1 MPSAG
6 RHRQGRPAGVQKTPS
21 PRRAPRFCPGR
32 PPAEDEGVQTPPGQR
47 PRAAEFCFRGTTS
60 LAALLQAATL
70 PRPCPQRAWM
80 RCPVTGA
87 KRRCATG
94 AARPVPAGCSQGMFL
109 FRPASAFSAPGG
121 SLCAGSWAVQHK
133 FFPEGHGRLSV
144 RGELGEEC
152 VLFKAVWFVASL
164 RCWLYFSPAAPI
176 CQLFFV
182 RFVTFLAEN
191 LCKLQNIVQ
200 FEFFPAQETEAWS
213 FGPRHSPANAAA
225 PCPISPR
232 PGKTPAVRCNFTILI
247 SFLPQIWYA
256 KLYRV

>member
-1 MPSAG
+1 MPPSNFHPAMEVYRHAFGGAAPAG
-6 RHRQGRPAGVQKTPS
+6 AAGGVQKTPS

-70 PRPCPQRAWM
+70 PRPCPQRAWLLPGNGGKTAL
-80 RCPVTGA
+80 RYWGRTA
-87 KRRCATG
+87 RSRRLLAG
-94 AARPVPAGCSQGMFL
+94 DVPLPARVRL
-109 FRPASAFSAPGG
+109 FSAR
-121 SLCAGSWAVQHK
+121 
-133 FFPEGHGRLSV
+133 RLSV

-200 FEFFPAQETEAWS
+200 FEFFPAQETEARR

-256 KLYRV
+256 KLYRL

>member
-6 RHRQGRPAGVQKTPS
+6 RHRQGCKKRPRPGVP
-21 PRRAPRFCPGR
+21 PRFCPGR
-32 PPAEDEGVQTPPGQR
+32 PPAEDEGVQTPPGQW

-121 SLCAGSWAVQHK
+121 SLCAGSWEKNVSCSKQFGLLHRSDVGSTLVPPRP
-133 FFPEGHGRLSV
+133 FVNYFLSV
-144 RGELGEEC
+144 SSHFLQKTC
-152 VLFKAVWFVASL
+152 ANCKILCSLNFSL
-164 RCWLYFSPAAPI
+164 RKKQKQGVLAHAIAPP
-176 CQLFFV
+176 
-182 RFVTFLAEN
+182 T
-191 LCKLQNIVQ
+191 
-200 FEFFPAQETEAWS
+200 P
-213 FGPRHSPANAAA
+213 
-225 PCPISPR
+225 PR
-232 PGKTPAVRCNFTILI
+232 PVPFRRARAKRRPSAAILR
-247 SFLPQIWYA
+247 F
-256 KLYRV
+256 

>member
-1 MPSAG
+1 MPPSNFHPAMEVYRHAFGGAAPAG
-6 RHRQGRPAGVQKTPS
+6 AAGGVQKTPS

-109 FRPASAFSAPGG
+109 FRPASAFSAPSG
-121 SLCAGSWAVQHK
+121 SLCAGNWEKNVSCSKQ
-133 FFPEGHGRLSV
+133 L
-144 RGELGEEC
+144 
-152 VLFKAVWFVASL
+152 FVASL
-164 RCWLYFSPAAPI
+164 RCWLYFSPVASI

-182 RFVTFLAEN
+182 HFVIFLAAK
-191 LCKLQNIVQ
+191 LCK
-200 FEFFPAQETEAWS
+200 P
-213 FGPRHSPANAAA
+213 
-225 PCPISPR
+225 
-232 PGKTPAVRCNFTILI
+232 
-247 SFLPQIWYA
+247 
-256 KLYRV
+256 

>member
-1 MPSAG
+1 MPPSNFHPAMEVY
-6 RHRQGRPAGVQKTPS
+6 RHAFGGAAPAGAAGGGAKNALAPAC
-21 PRRAPRFCPGR
+21 PPRFCPGR

-121 SLCAGSWAVQHK
+121 SLCAGSWEKNVSCSKQFGLLHRSDVGSTLVPPRP
-133 FFPEGHGRLSV
+133 FVNYFLSV
-144 RGELGEEC
+144 SSHFLQKTC
-152 VLFKAVWFVASL
+152 ANCKILCSLNFSL
-164 RCWLYFSPAAPI
+164 RKKQKQGVLAHAIAPP
-176 CQLFFV
+176 
-182 RFVTFLAEN
+182 T
-191 LCKLQNIVQ
+191 
-200 FEFFPAQETEAWS
+200 P
-213 FGPRHSPANAAA
+213 
-225 PCPISPR
+225 PR
-232 PGKTPAVRCNFTILI
+232 PVPFRRARAKRRPSAAILR
-247 SFLPQIWYA
+247 F
-256 KLYRV
+256 

>member
-1 MPSAG
+1 MPPSNFHPAMEVY
-6 RHRQGRPAGVQKTPS
+6 RHAFGGAAPAGAAGGGKKTPS

-121 SLCAGSWAVQHK
+121 SLCAGNWEKNVSCSKQ
-133 FFPEGHGRLSV
+133 L
-144 RGELGEEC
+144 
-152 VLFKAVWFVASL
+152 FVASL
-164 RCWLYFSPAAPI
+164 RCWLYFSPVASI
-176 CQLFFV
+176 CQPFFV
-182 RFVTFLAEN
+182 HFVIFLAAK
-191 LCKLQNIVQ
+191 LCK
-200 FEFFPAQETEAWS
+200 P
-213 FGPRHSPANAAA
+213 
-225 PCPISPR
+225 
-232 PGKTPAVRCNFTILI
+232 
-247 SFLPQIWYA
+247 
-256 KLYRV
+256 

>member
-1 MPSAG
+1 MPPSNFHPAMEVYRHAFGGAVPAG
-6 RHRQGRPAGVQKTPS
+6 AAGGVQKTPS

-94 AARPVPAGCSQGMFL
+94 AVRPVPAGCSQGMFL

-121 SLCAGSWAVQHK
+121 SLCAGSWEKNVSCSKQFGLLHRSDVGSTLVPPRP
-133 FFPEGHGRLSV
+133 FVNYFLSV
-144 RGELGEEC
+144 SSHFLQKTC
-152 VLFKAVWFVASL
+152 ANCKILCSLNFSL
-164 RCWLYFSPAAPI
+164 RKKQKQGVLAHAIAPP
-176 CQLFFV
+176 
-182 RFVTFLAEN
+182 T
-191 LCKLQNIVQ
+191 
-200 FEFFPAQETEAWS
+200 P
-213 FGPRHSPANAAA
+213 
-225 PCPISPR
+225 PR
-232 PGKTPAVRCNFTILI
+232 PVPFRRARAKRRPSAAILR
-247 SFLPQIWYA
+247 F
-256 KLYRV
+256 